1 MNRHRFIPCFLL
13 AASAMAGSAPAAA
26 RQQAN
31 LLANPGFEDEL
42 SGPWEKRTPD
52 DQQRSL
58 DRVSG
63 AAHSGQWCLV
73 LENRAKTFTRLRQ
86 GSDHSLR
93 IPAGSRVL
101 MMFASGNH
109 DPEQFEDPDDFRPS
123 RRNVM
128 QHVAFGAGAHFCLG
142 APLALGSK
150 VVVIGGGSVA
160 MDVAGSAIRL
170 GSEVEIVS
178 LEQRGAMPAP
188 EDEVEDV
195 LADGARIIDGAMVRS
210 VDGGARLGL
219 RCIRAELDPAAP
231 AGDIRPLEVKGTEF
245 DLEADTVILAIGQDP
260 ALLDWESVIRVSGN
274 MVLVDERQMTSRRG
288 VFAAGDVTNPE
299 RFVST
304 AMGDGKQ
311 AAQRIMEYLGQL
323 GTVRGESSTLPE
335 VAFTDLNTFYFP
347 RAERWERDKVDARAR
362 AADFREIRQGFAAE
376 QALAQAERCFS
387 CGNCIQCNVCL
398 MVCPDVAISFQ
409 EKENKYAVDLDHCK
423 GCGICAVECPR
434 SAMTLEEEQWNG

>member
-1 MNRHRFIPCFLL
+1 M
-13 AASAMAGSAPAAA
+13 
-26 RQQAN
+26 
-31 LLANPGFEDEL
+31 
-42 SGPWEKRTPD
+42 
-52 DQQRSL
+52 
-58 DRVSG
+58 
-63 AAHSGQWCLV
+63 SGQ
-73 LENRAKTFTRLRQ
+73 NF
-86 GSDHSLR
+86 
-93 IPAGSRVL
+93 
-101 MMFASGNH
+101 
-109 DPEQFEDPDDFRPS
+109 
-123 RRNVM
+123 
-128 QHVAFGAGAHFCLG
+128 
-142 APLALGSK
+142 
-150 VVVIGGGSVA
+150 
-160 MDVAGSAIRL
+160 
-170 GSEVEIVS
+170 
-178 LEQRGAMPAP
+178 
-188 EDEVEDV
+188 DEP
-195 LADGARIIDGAMVRS
+195 I

-304 AMGDGKQ
+304 AIGDGKQ

-376 QALAQAERCFS
+376 QALAGQFNRVLYRLLQLQADPPSPSGVSILVQASAGE
-387 CGNCIQCNVCL
+387 G
-398 MVCPDVAISFQ
+398 
-409 EKENKYAVDLDHCK
+409 HT
-423 GCGICAVECPR
+423 R
-434 SAMTLEEEQWNG
+434 SPSLLP